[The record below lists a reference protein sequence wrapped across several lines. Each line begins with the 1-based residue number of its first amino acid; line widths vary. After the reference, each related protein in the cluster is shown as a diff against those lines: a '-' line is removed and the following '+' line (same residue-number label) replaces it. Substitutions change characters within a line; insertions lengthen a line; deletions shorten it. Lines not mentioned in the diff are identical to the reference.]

1 MYMLLKK
8 QMSTLSTITTDA
20 YTGSISKYV
29 IIITDVYNYLMAKL
43 IDRYK

>member
-20 YTGSISKYV
+20 YMGSISKYV
-29 IIITDVYNYLMAKL
+29 IIITDVYNYSRAKS